1 MTLHDWLRAIGLVL
15 VIEGLMPLLAPARW
29 REMFMQVARQR
40 DGQIRFVG
48 VGSALAGA
56 LLLLLS

>member
-29 REMFMQVARQR
+29 REVFMQVARLR

-48 VGSALAGA
+48 FGATLAGLA
-56 LLLLLS
+56 LLLI